1 MSSYQHSFPGQHL
14 NVDLASA
21 DENDPLY
28 SSESRRPATWKNKRV
43 VAITILGVLLMA
55 FVALVSPSHQATA
68 LMESDASG
76 PPDYNSKE
84 GQYDW
89 QKCKESNDPDC
100 WKKEGERVGHW
111 WEGFGQKMK
120 SWWSNLFG
128 GGGKG
133 KSEKTTT
140 STTEEPAAVEE
151 KTTKPK
157 KKKTEEVPA
166 PEPAAAKEPKS

>member
-89 QKCKESNDPDC
+89 QKCKV
-100 WKKEGERVGHW
+100 WT
-111 WEGFGQKMK
+111 
-120 SWWSNLFG
+120 LY
-128 GGGKG
+128 
-133 KSEKTTT
+133 
-140 STTEEPAAVEE
+140 
-151 KTTKPK
+151 
-157 KKKTEEVPA
+157 
-166 PEPAAAKEPKS
+166 